1 MQSQNKELSKRLKRY
16 FFMSLNTPELRT
28 LDQAVRAQFKHR
40 TLDSGLNTALAVL
53 GVLGCEP
60 ELTTEDIQLTKLQ
73 LPNAERYDHWFQP
86 HPFFKSNR
94 SCFELVDSE
103 TLPLQAKFYWLQ
115 KKSKLAISGGVHFSP
130 NWEDGEFTRTEGYKV
145 GIDFFLTANADSLLI
160 VLSDRGNLRIV
171 ELNERLRATQ
181 VEIFSAWAEFGKAT
195 TPQIL
200 HSSLWK
206 TFQLQAVNE
215 KFYVGIANAFTE
227 LVQHF
232 EATVPEMLEADS
244 KQFVNRLIGRLL
256 FCWFLRKREI
266 LDREQG
272 YFDIGDLESTDYYH
286 ARLEPLFFLTLNI
299 PKNER
304 AQELT
309 KFLKQS
315 KKSIS
320 KGNQEFIS
328 TDLKTPYLNGGLF
341 EPHENDHFGSSVLNF
356 PTGYFVRLYEH
367 FDSYNFTTDESSPEY
382 EQVAI
387 DPEMLG
393 KVFESLLATQIDGT
407 GEQARQA
414 TGAFYTPR
422 NIVSYMCTEGVR
434 SILNQKLK
442 RIPKIADAIDALLDT
457 SDAQWATGGTNSKRD
472 ALKGN
477 TKEILK
483 ELQNIK
489 IYDPACGSGAFPMG
503 MLQLL
508 VKLHQRLTSQNDTY
522 KIKMHFLEKSLFG
535 TDIEP
540 MAIEISKLR
549 AWLSLIVDQE
559 DSDEV
564 DALPNLDFHF
574 ICCNSLVRLKDD
586 DSNTLSFFE
595 EPMDELAK
603 IKTEYFYSMNPKEKR
618 QLQSRYEE
626 FLERHTDVVSDR
638 AQQLLSYRPFNSD
651 SPAGFFDKFEMFG
664 MHDGF
669 DIVISNPPYVRQERI
684 SYKNDLS
691 TYKLYTSTADL
702 YTYFFELGF
711 INLKENGVLSYITSS
726 KYGRAL
732 YGEGL
737 RRLISEEKEINYLV
751 DYGDEHVFAAIT
763 NTWVLQL
770 TSRKADAEH
779 KFKIMKSLNAEPSL
793 VPQSQLTN
801 ETWSFN
807 DNATEVVKNRI
818 RAVGPILKDQNYRIY
833 RGLLTGKNEAFCI
846 DEETKDILVKEDK
859 KNAEIL
865 KPLIRGRDIARFE
878 IKPIVAWLIAT
889 KNEFSVTQQYPSIA
903 KYLVKRDEELN
914 GGIRK
919 RGDQGAHWMNL
930 RDCVYYSEMEG
941 EKIVWIELSDR
952 NKFCFTDSGEYTLN
966 TSSMIVGPNLKALL
980 GILNSS
986 VVNFYFKFISN
997 SSGMGTTQW
1006 RKYAVENIPVPDFAK
1021 VSKVLLS
1028 KLVDL
1033 VEKRLVLKMADHK
1046 AEALDLEKEIDRVVY
1061 AIYGLSPEDIELIES
1076 KQ

>member
-1 MQSQNKELSKRLKRY
+1 
-16 FFMSLNTPELRT
+16 MSLKTPELRA
-28 LDQAVRAQFKHR
+28 LDHAVREQFKQR

-53 GVLGCEP
+53 DVLGCKP
-60 ELTTEDIQLTKLQ
+60 ELSTEDIQLTKLQ

-130 NWEDGEFTRTEGYKV
+130 NWEDGEYTRVEGYKV
-145 GIDFFLTANADSLLI
+145 GIDFFLTSNADSLLI

-171 ELNERLRATQ
+171 ELNERLRSTQ
-181 VEIFSAWAEFGKAT
+181 VEIFSAWADSGRAKTSE
-195 TPQIL
+195 IL
-200 HSSLWK
+200 HSALWK

-232 EATVPEMLEADS
+232 EATVPEMSEADS

-256 FCWFLRKREI
+256 FCWFLKKREI
-266 LDREQG
+266 LASEQG
-272 YFDIGDLESTDYYH
+272 YFDISELESTDYYH
-286 ARLEPLFFLTLNI
+286 SRLEPLFFLTLNT
-299 PKNER
+299 PENER

-309 KFLKQS
+309 KFLKES
-315 KKSIS
+315 KKFIS
-320 KGNQEFIS
+320 KGTQQLIS

-341 EPHENDHFGSSVLNF
+341 EPHENDHFASSVLNF

-414 TGAFYTPR
+414 IGAFYTPR
-422 NIVSYMCTEGVR
+422 NIVTYMCTESVR
-434 SILNQKLK
+434 SILKQRLAS
-442 RIPKIADAIDALLDT
+442 IPKILEAIDALLDT
-457 SDAQWATGGTNSKRD
+457 SDAQWAMGGTNSKRD

-477 TKEILK
+477 TKEILR
-483 ELQNIK
+483 ELESIK

-508 VKLHQRLTSQNDTY
+508 VKIHQRLTSQSDTY
-522 KIKMHFLEKSLFG
+522 KIKMHYLEKSLFG

-559 DSDEV
+559 ESGEV

-574 ICCNSLVRLKDD
+574 ICCNSLVQLKVD

-595 EPMDELAK
+595 EPMDELST
-603 IKTEYFYSMNPKEKR
+603 IKTKYFYSVNPKEKR
-618 QLQSRYEE
+618 QLQSQYEE
-626 FLERHTDVVSDR
+626 FFERHTDVVSDR

-651 SPAGFFDKFEMFG
+651 SPAEFFDKLEMFG
-664 MHDGF
+664 IQDGF

-684 SYKNDLS
+684 SYKNNLS
-691 TYKLYTSTADL
+691 SYNLYTSTADL

-711 INLKENGVLSYITSS
+711 NNLKEYGVLSYITSS

-737 RRLISEEKEINYLV
+737 RRLISEEQEINYLV

-763 NTWVLQL
+763 NTWVVQL
-770 TSRKADAEH
+770 TARKAEAGH
-779 KFKIMKSLNAEPSL
+779 KFKLIKSLNAEPTF
-793 VPQSQLTN
+793 VPQAQLSH

-807 DNATEVVKNRI
+807 DDATELVKNKI
-818 RAVGPILKDQNYRIY
+818 RDAGPILKNQNYRLY

-846 DEETKDILVKEDK
+846 DEETKDILIKEDK
-859 KNAEIL
+859 KNGEIL
-865 KPLIRGRDIARFE
+865 KPLIRGRDIARYE
-878 IKPIVAWLIAT
+878 IKPIVSWLIAT

-903 KYLVKRDEELN
+903 KYLVKRDDELE
-914 GGIRK
+914 GGVRK

-930 RDCVYYSEMEG
+930 RDCVYYPEMEG

-952 NKFCFTDSGEYTLN
+952 NKFCYTNKGEYTLN

-1006 RKYAVENIPVPDFAK
+1006 RKYAVENIPVPDFGK
-1021 VSKVLLS
+1021 VSKSILE
-1028 KLVDL
+1028 KLVFL
-1033 VEKRLVLKMADHK
+1033 VDKRLSLKIADH
-1046 AEALDLEKEIDRVVY
+1046 ASDCLELERQIDQVVY
-1061 AIYGLSPEDIELIES
+1061 EIYSLSPEDISLIES
-1076 KQ
+1076 T